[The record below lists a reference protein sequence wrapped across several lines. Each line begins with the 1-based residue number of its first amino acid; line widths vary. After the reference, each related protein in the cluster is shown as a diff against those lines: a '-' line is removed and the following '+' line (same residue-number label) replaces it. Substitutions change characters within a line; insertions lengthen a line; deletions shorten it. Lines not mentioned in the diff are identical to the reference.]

1 VETSPT
7 MLGAVKCVAFKCENV
22 CCNAMMVIEEGGSGA
37 YRPSLAMQT
46 RNDQVGVPGR
56 SNAEP
61 KSSWMRSFLNG
72 TSPE

>member
-1 VETSPT
+1 

-46 RNDQVGVPGR
+46 QNDQVLELEAVLMPNLNPAGCGR
-56 SNAEP
+56 S
-61 KSSWMRSFLNG
+61 
-72 TSPE
+72 